1 MLLIIFLL
9 VVGTTLVWIGS
20 VWLDSSSIRISNYYN
35 VPDVVRG
42 SIITAF
48 GSSFPELS
56 SVVVATVIHGELE
69 LGIGIVIGSAIFNVL
84 VIPGLSGI
92 RSGGMSIDGDIVSKE
107 IGIYAMVVLLL
118 WGFFVASNYIT
129 NNGLELSKET
139 ILNPYLATVLL
150 LLYCIYVFYQ
160 WKLSKNISKN
170 GKESNIEDIRTDWI
184 KISVSLVLIGL
195 GVEALVRSVIEIGNL
210 LNTPSFFWGLIIV
223 AGSSSLPDAFVSV
236 KQAGDKNY
244 STSITNVIGSN
255 IFDLLVVL
263 SVGVVL
269 STGVSIDI
277 NSIIPLLIFLFAT
290 NIMMYLFSRRGK
302 ISRINSYTMILGY
315 IVFVIWIIL
324 EAFGYISLLN
334 TAAFQN

>member
-107 IGIYAMVVLLL
+107 IGIYAMVVLSLG
-118 WGFFVASNYIT
+118 GFFVASNYIT

-160 WKLSKNISKN
+160 WKLSKNISKS

-269 STGVSIDI
+269 STGVSINI

-302 ISRINSYTMILGY
+302 ISRVNSYTMILGY

-324 EAFGYISLLN
+324 EAFGYS
-334 TAAFQN
+334 